1 MRAAVFLDRDGVI
14 NQNRDDYVKSWAE
27 VHFLPGVFAALAR
40 LADSPFAIVLV
51 TNQSPIGRGILTR
64 GQVEVVNQRIVAE
77 IETRGG
83 RVDAVY
89 YCPHRPDENCDCRKP
104 RPGLLLQATE
114 RFNLDL
120 SSSYLIGDAVS
131 DVEVAL
137 AADVQPVLV
146 LTGRGRQQVCLL
158 CQRGYDHI
166 PVARDLAEAVAFILE
181 EQSLGQARE

>member
-1 MRAAVFLDRDGVI
+1 MFLDRDGVI
-14 NQNRDDYVKSWAE
+14 NRNRDDYVKSRGE

-51 TNQSPIGRGILTR
+51 TNQSPIGRGILTQR
-64 GQVEVVNQRIVAE
+64 HVEAINRRIVAE
-77 IETRGG
+77 IETRGR

-104 RPGLLLQATE
+104 RSGLLLKAAE
-114 RFNLDL
+114 CFNLDL
-120 SSSYLIGDAVS
+120 SRSYLIGDAVS

-146 LTGRGRQQVCLL
+146 LTGRG
-158 CQRGYDHI
+158 
-166 PVARDLAEAVAFILE
+166 
-181 EQSLGQARE
+181 